1 MADEISYFEVA
12 AFLAEIESVDISD
25 PTERTQWQVA
35 RLQEKWPTLTP
46 SQALAYVKAFEAG

>member
-25 PTERTQWQVA
+25 PTERTQWLVA
-35 RLQEKWPTLTP
+35 RLREKCPTLTP
-46 SQALAYVKAFEAG
+46 SQALAYVKAVEAG